1 MVEDMTV
8 RLMPCLKINLT
19 ALLIPQEA
27 DKYMVYCGW
36 EKLAQGDQLV
46 QDNGPSQEVR
56 ALLKWMFLAG
66 FCKP

>member
-19 ALLIPQEA
+19 AQEA

-36 EKLAQGDQLV
+36 EKLVQGDQLV
-46 QDNGPSQEVR
+46 QDSGPRREVR